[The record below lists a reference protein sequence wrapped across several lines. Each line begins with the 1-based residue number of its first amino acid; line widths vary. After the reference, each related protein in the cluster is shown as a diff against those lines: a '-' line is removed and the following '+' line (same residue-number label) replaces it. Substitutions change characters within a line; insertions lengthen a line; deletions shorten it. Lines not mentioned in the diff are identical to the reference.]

1 MTDFLEDEPEDNE
14 ETEVE
19 RPKHPPKPREIP
31 NPEPVILN
39 VPDRPD
45 ARRGDSGGNGNLVS
59 PMPDYTEPKKV
70 QLQNDKDIE
79 SAFRDHPRMRSNVIP
94 IRPGTMP
101 DAAPSVAPVASVA
114 QVPVSAPAAR
124 PTPPVAAPSRAAPS
138 RAVQSAQ
145 RAAYEAQVQARRASE
160 VAAQAFAEADALE
173 PEPEVR
179 RIPVQKKSKP
189 FVLLGVAAAALF
201 GAVAFSMWETYSKA
215 PPEQEGE
222 EEEEEEEIVI
232 EPVSLEP
239 IGDVVEGEI
248 VEEEEEVA

>member
-1 MTDFLEDEPEDNE
+1 MTDFLEDDSEDNE

-19 RPKHPPKPREIP
+19 RPKHPPKPRETP

-39 VPDRPD
+39 VPELPD
-45 ARRGDSGGNGNLVS
+45 ARRGNSGGNGNLVS

-70 QLQNDKDIE
+70 QLQNDREIE
-79 SAFRDHPRMRSNVIP
+79 SAFSNHRARGNVIP
-94 IRPGTMP
+94 IRPDMP
-101 DAAPSVAPVASVA
+101 NAAPSVPPAASVA
-114 QVPVSAPAAR
+114 SPPVSAPAAR
-124 PTPPVAAPSRAAPS
+124 SAPPVAAPS

-160 VAAQAFAEADALE
+160 AAAQAFAEADALE
-173 PEPEVR
+173 SEPEVR

-215 PPEQEGE
+215 PPEQEGDE
-222 EEEEEEEIVI
+222 DEEEEEIVL
-232 EPVSLEP
+232 EPVSLESV
-239 IGDVVEGEI
+239 GDVVDGEI
-248 VEEEEEVA
+248 VEEEVA